1 MLTIILKIILCSS
14 IFIAVYYFALEKEKM
29 YRFNRFYL
37 LGSLILSYIIP
48 FITISVR
55 APETE
60 ARPQIIIEEA
70 TQQMAFIQPEQESF
84 DWIYVL
90 WGVYAAITLFLLIK
104 SILAVLSI
112 RQLKGKKQIYHDYNI
127 LLTQKDLPPFSFWNT
142 IYMGENYAKNNVID
156 PRIFLHEKSHLDQ
169 KHSTDLI
176 IIDILKIFTWFNPL
190 IFLYKKAVVTN
201 HEFLAD
207 ESVLNEEINVKEYQN
222 LILEEILSHQNPP
235 LTHSFNFNNTKKR
248 FIMMKA
254 KKTKFSPLRKI
265 AGITAVAAAAVLF
278 SERTYAADTAISNTT
293 PDPIR
298 NITAIT
304 PAEDPYGEFKDILS
318 KYSDLL
324 NHKKYAEFSKKI
336 TDIDKKRLEELYPL
350 LTEAE
355 RNSQK
360 IVFFNAPESKKRIP
374 TEKELQSFLNK
385 NEYAVWIDSKKI
397 DNSVLKDYKNSDFSN
412 VYISKVYQNA
422 RTAKNPQPYQVS
434 LMTHSH
440 YEKAQQEK
448 QKTFMGFKKESLK
461 AVSDTITP
469 RKTETNEGKNTN
481 INTQSN
487 IDYTEAQFPDGLS
500 GLRRLIGKK
509 MDVSAIEPLKGTITS
524 MAYIHIDE
532 KGKATDVTTSGN
544 NEIFNKEFL
553 RTITDINNEIT
564 WKPAVKDGKA
574 IASVLKIPA
583 TMTFTRP

>member
-190 IFLYKKAVVTN
+190 IFLFKKAVVTN

-207 ESVLNEEINVKEYQN
+207 ESVLNEEVNVKEYQN
-222 LILEEILSHQNPP
+222 LILDELLAHQNPP

-254 KKTKFSPLRKI
+254 KKTKLAFLRKTT
-265 AGITAVAAAAVLF
+265 GITTIIAAIALF
-278 SERTYAADTAISNTT
+278 SEKIYAIETTGTEKNTPINIKNDHATEVSNVKSETT
-293 PDPIR
+293 P
-298 NITAIT
+298 
-304 PAEDPYGEFKDILS
+304 
-318 KYSDLL
+318 
-324 NHKKYAEFSKKI
+324 
-336 TDIDKKRLEELYPL
+336 TDIIKEAKSEKLFTESPATLPEL
-350 LTEAE
+350 
-355 RNSQK
+355 
-360 IVFFNAPESKKRIP
+360 
-374 TEKELQSFLNK
+374 
-385 NEYAVWIDSKKI
+385 
-397 DNSVLKDYKNSDFSN
+397 
-412 VYISKVYQNA
+412 
-422 RTAKNPQPYQVS
+422 
-434 LMTHSH
+434 
-440 YEKAQQEK
+440 
-448 QKTFMGFKKESLK
+448 KKEKLTTI
-461 AVSDTITP
+461 SDTIAP
-469 RKTETNEGKNTN
+469 KANRENNEGKNTN
-481 INTQSN
+481 TSANSNANENVTQPE
-487 IDYTEAQFPDGLS
+487 YPDGQKA
-500 GLRRLIGKK
+500 LREKIGKI
-509 MDVSAIEPLKGTITS
+509 MDVTQLSPQKGVIKS
-524 MAYIHIDE
+524 VAYLHIDAS
-532 KGKATDVTTSGN
+532 GKT
-544 NEIFNKEFL
+544 
-553 RTITDINNEIT
+553 TDIKVSGDNESLNLELLKAITGISNETT
-564 WKPAVKDGKA
+564 WKPGTQDGKA
-574 IASVLKIPA
+574 VASVLKIPA
-583 TMTFTRP
+583 TLSFAQQ